1 MLLYNNELHFEIT
14 ALRGCQYVAFWEG
27 RFKAPTVNTKA
38 KTHKYR
44 HYQTTSVFTR
54 AEVKSPLSKFSLLK
68 SIILL
73 RPTLKELTFL
83 SSPIASNHSTFPAT
97 EILVS
102 EVPAVLWKF
111 GWKGVTSEAASLKLS
126 WQPGHVYVMSFRPTQ
141 NWQERE
147 NLQLTWH
154 QSQGQQNLFFP
165 SDYHFTI
172 LNVFSLEFGA
182 HLPRIIWLKSSYN
195 PECLSDRMMSQ
206 EHGLAAEYR

>member
-1 MLLYNNELHFEIT
+1 MILKLWKTDIIQTIT
-14 ALRGCQYVAFWEG
+14 AIFSQCYLLSLRQLALQVL
-27 RFKAPTVNTKA
+27 KVNFDFTKVSA
-38 KTHKYR
+38 
-44 HYQTTSVFTR
+44 
-54 AEVKSPLSKFSLLK
+54 
-68 SIILL
+68 
-73 RPTLKELTFL
+73 
-83 SSPIASNHSTFPAT
+83 
-97 EILVS
+97 S
-102 EVPAVLWKF
+102 EVPAILKKF
-111 GWKGVTSEAASLKLS
+111 ILKETTSEAASLKLS